1 MSTTRKIGTLP
12 GLGQSESAA
21 PNFTSVPR
29 VGACVQMDIATLRNR
44 LLFFATGPLSLG
56 DEHCPMFQHLR
67 IKVHGWP
74 ETLACGRLS
83 LDYFSELALDR

>member
-12 GLGQSESAA
+12 GFGQSESAA
-21 PNFTSVPR
+21 PNSTSVPR
-29 VGACVQMDIATLRNR
+29 VRACVQMDIATLRNR

-56 DEHCPMFQHLR
+56 DEHCPMFQHIR
-67 IKVHGWP
+67 TKVHAWP

-83 LDYFSELALDR
+83 LYCLSELALNR